1 MAFTLDHSICDVA
14 IENPA
19 AADVFEKLDID
30 YACRGGRVLGDV
42 LSESGISLDAFIGE
56 VDRVACMKTGNPP
69 GPDWRVVPLRMLIRH
84 IVDKHH
90 AYLRFELPALDKW
103 ITMNPEQRPG
113 ERELVLVLQRAIQRF
128 QRKLEVQMRKEEVIL
143 FPAISDLETA
153 AVSGASPAESLFGS
167 VANLSRAME
176 EENNGAAGAL
186 HEIRI
191 LSNDYTYP
199 PDASNGLKTLLKRL
213 QILAADAHQHLHLEN
228 NILFPRA
235 ISLEKGGTRCN

>member
-1 MAFTLDHSICDVA
+1 VAFTLDHSICDVV

-56 VDRVACMKTGNPP
+56 VDRVACIRTGNPT
-69 GPDWRVVPLRMLIRH
+69 GPDWRVLPLRMLIRH
-84 IVDKHH
+84 IIDKHH

-103 ITMNPEQRPG
+103 ITGISEQHPG
-113 ERELVLVLQRAIQRF
+113 ERELLLTLQRAIQRF
-128 QRKLEVQMRKEEVIL
+128 ERKLEVQVRKEEVIL

-153 AVSGASPAESLFGS
+153 TVSGASPAELLFGS

-176 EENNGAAGAL
+176 EENNGVARAL

-191 LSNDYTYP
+191 LSNDYTCP
-199 PDASNGLKTLLKRL
+199 PDASNSLKTLLKRL

-235 ISLEKGGTRCN
+235 ISLEKGGTP

>member
-1 MAFTLDHSICDVA
+1 MV

-42 LSESGISLDAFIGE
+42 LCESGISLDAFIGE
-56 VDRVACMKTGNPP
+56 VDRVACMKRNPP
-69 GPDWRVVPLRMLIRH
+69 GPDWRAVPLRMLIRH

-90 AYLRFELPALDKW
+90 AYLRFELPALDKE
-103 ITMNPEQRPG
+103 ITTNPEQRPG
-113 ERELVLVLQRAIQRF
+113 ERELLLVLRRAIQHF
-128 QRKLEVQMRKEEVIL
+128 QRKLEVQIRKEEVIL
-143 FPAISDLETA
+143 FPAISDLETTLM
-153 AVSGASPAESLFGS
+153 SGGSPAESLFGS

-191 LSNDYTYP
+191 LSNNYTCP
-199 PDASNGLKTLLKRL
+199 PDVSMGLKTLLKRL

-235 ISLEKGGTRCN
+235 VRLEKGGTP